1 MLTFQVGTSTE
12 LERGVETELATY
24 RHRVFVENLG
34 WELPNAEPG
43 LERDQFDGPDTL
55 YVVAKDAVGEIC
67 GCARLLSTEQAYLL
81 GSVFPGLLDGQP
93 LPSSSEIWELSRY
106 TTQILNGKATSQA
119 ELRQRFAALFK
130 AVVEAALDRGAK
142 RLITF
147 SYVGIERYVRSFGI
161 HAHRAGST
169 QMVDGKPVL
178 AFWIELDEQ
187 TCKALGIVSTAAPA
201 LMH

>member
-1 MLTFQVGTSTE
+1 MLTFEVGTSTE
-12 LERGVETELATY
+12 LNSGVETELATY

-34 WELPNAEPG
+34 WELPNKDPG
-43 LERDQFDGPDTL
+43 LERDQFDGPETL
-55 YVVAKDAVGEIC
+55 YVVAKDALGEIC

-81 GSVFPGLLDGQP
+81 GSVFPALLDGAP
-93 LPSSSEIWELSRY
+93 LPQSSEIWELSRY

-119 ELRQRFAALFK
+119 ELRQRFSALFK

-169 QMVDGKPVL
+169 QIVDGKPVL

-187 TCKALGIVSTAAPA
+187 TFKALGIVRTQAPA
-201 LMH
+201 LTH

>member
-1 MLTFQVGTSTE
+1 MLTFQVGTSSQ
-12 LERGVETELATY
+12 LDNAAETELAAY
-24 RHRVFVENLG
+24 RHKVFVENLG
-34 WELPNAEPG
+34 WQLPSAEAG

-55 YVVAKDAVGEIC
+55 YVIAKDAVGEIC
-67 GCARLLSTEQAYLL
+67 GCARLLSTKHAYLL
-81 GSVFPGLLDGQP
+81 GSVFPGLMDGQP
-93 LPSSSEIWELSRY
+93 LPNSSEIWELSRY

-119 ELRQRFAALFK
+119 ELRERFAALFK

-161 HAHRAGST
+161 HAHRAGAP
-169 QMVDGKPVL
+169 QLIDGKPVL

-187 TCKALGIVSTAAPA
+187 TFKALGITVPAAAA
-201 LMH
+201 LN

>member
-1 MLTFQVGTSTE
+1 MLTFGVGTSSE
-12 LERGVETELATY
+12 LSSGVETELATY

-34 WELPNAEPG
+34 WQLPSADPG
-43 LERDQFDGPDTL
+43 LERDQFDGAETL
-55 YVVAKDAVGEIC
+55 YVVARDAAGDIC

-81 GSVFPGLLDGQP
+81 GSVFPGLMDGQP
-93 LPSSSEIWELSRY
+93 LPNSPEIWELSRY

-119 ELRQRFAALFK
+119 DLRQRFAALFK

-187 TCKALGIVSTAAPA
+187 TIKALGIVRTAEAVRT
-201 LMH
+201 H